1 MNVEIKFDMIGRY
14 NKFININRYLGEFA
28 LTYRPTRHG
37 KPGVGAT
44 KGS

>member
-1 MNVEIKFDMIGRY
+1 MLKSNSIWLESKHNLIMF
-14 NKFININRYLGEFA
+14 RYLGEFS